1 MKLLLK
7 TLTPVH
13 IGNGE
18 KYNGLSYVEDIFANP
33 KKVFIVEF
41 DRIQKI
47 LNKRNWN
54 LLQTGLCLRIIQ
66 VGFKYCKFALN
77 KPQIQNE
84 FKKTA
89 LYTLN
94 NYSAEKIFRDIDCF
108 IKQNNKPYIPGTEI
122 KVR

>member
-41 DRIQKI
+41 DRIKKI
-47 LNKRNWN
+47 LNKRELESFTNW
-54 LLQTGLCLRIIQ
+54 
-66 VGFKYCKFALN
+66 VVSEDYPSWFKYCKFALN

-84 FKKTA
+84 FKKP
-89 LYTLN
+89 LY
-94 NYSAEKIFRDIDCF
+94 IH
-108 IKQNNKPYIPGTEI
+108 
-122 KVR
+122 